1 MLSSRGFRLTRWP
14 GRARRDLHLT
24 PREIDHLQLSQA
36 GFLAQRRLARGVKLN
51 SPEAIALISTQ
62 LMERIRDGYRVQD
75 LMLLG
80 QKMLG
85 RNHVLPGV
93 ESMVESVQIEV

>member
-1 MLSSRGFRLTRWP
+1 MLNSRGFRLTRWP

-62 LMERIRDGYRVQD
+62 LMERIRDGYRVRD

-80 QKMLG
+80 HKMLG